1 MTSSD
6 SITIHPRRFPTAKAD
21 SLLAGIL
28 LSFLATAGLFYVNI
42 MAAIVDGLVSGLNL
56 TDAQAGNIG
65 SANIYG
71 AALGALMAIIL
82 IKKIK
87 WRPAAIAALIG
98 LIAIDVVSMFI
109 TDPSILIIV
118 RLLHGIIGGLL
129 VGISYGVI
137 ARTANPDRTF
147 GVLLFVQFGLG
158 GLGVMLLPRL
168 VPIYGTQALF
178 VALIL
183 FSLASLAM
191 VPFLDRYPPRPKPLA
206 TTTGTIQKKPLSFTL
221 LAIFLF
227 QAVNMALLAY
237 IIRLGI
243 SYGLERE
250 YVSTALGLA
259 TWVALLGPGLVIII
273 GTKYGRFW
281 PLFLVMGLTLAGT
294 ALFHLS
300 GSKAAY
306 LIANCGTGI
315 TWGMVMAYLLGM
327 ASQFDESGRT
337 AAAGGFVS
345 KIGLA
350 TGPVIAGQIL
360 TAGFGFSF
368 ILNGALI
375 LFVVCTVIMLIPARQ
390 LDQQSRLVPGGTL

>member
-1 MTSSD
+1 MTPTD
-6 SITIHPRRFPTAKAD
+6 MPIEPRRSFPTAKAD

-42 MAAIVDGLVSGLNL
+42 MAAIVDGLVSGLGL

-82 IKKIK
+82 IKRIK
-87 WRPAAIAALIG
+87 WRPAAIGALFG
-98 LIAIDVVSMFI
+98 LIAIDVLSIFI
-109 TDPSILIIV
+109 TDASVLIWV

-168 VPIYGTQALF
+168 VPIYGPQALF
-178 VALIL
+178 IALIL

-191 VPFLDRYPPRPKPLA
+191 VPFLDRYPQRAKLLGA
-206 TTTGTIQKKPLSFTL
+206 AAGAIQKKPLTYTL

-243 SYGLERE
+243 TYGLERD
-250 YVSTALGLA
+250 YVATALGLA
-259 TWVALLGPGLVIII
+259 TWVALLGPGLVIVI

-294 ALFHLS
+294 ALFHFS
-300 GSKAAY
+300 GNKAAY
-306 LIANCGTGI
+306 MIANCGTGI

-327 ASQFDESGRT
+327 ASQFDASGRT

-350 TGPVIAGQIL
+350 TGPVVAGQVL
-360 TAGFGFSF
+360 TAGYGFGV

-375 LFVVCTVIMLIPARQ
+375 LFVVSAVIMLIPARQ
-390 LDQQSRLVPGGTL
+390 LDRQSRIPLDGTP

>member
-1 MTSSD
+1 
-6 SITIHPRRFPTAKAD
+6 
-21 SLLAGIL
+21 
-28 LSFLATAGLFYVNI
+28 
-42 MAAIVDGLVSGLNL
+42 
-56 TDAQAGNIG
+56 
-65 SANIYG
+65 
-71 AALGALMAIIL
+71 
-82 IKKIK
+82 
-87 WRPAAIAALIG
+87 
-98 LIAIDVVSMFI
+98 
-109 TDPSILIIV
+109 
-118 RLLHGIIGGLL
+118 
-129 VGISYGVI
+129 
-137 ARTANPDRTF
+137 
-147 GVLLFVQFGLG
+147 
-158 GLGVMLLPRL
+158 MLLPRL